1 MESAVTPPRNLQ
13 NLGITLRLGW
23 VVARVATLPTLGGGI
38 TCAAR
43 RPGREACAERAP
55 TRIVNPIS
63 ERHYIVVPDVPNMAM
78 TRGGRRSERKYAN
91 VVKISFKPNPLLLQI
106 AHKAYLDL

>member
-38 TCAAR
+38 TCAAS
-43 RPGREACAERAP
+43 RPGGVRRASANADSESNFRAALHRCSLCPKHGHDARGKAVRTKVRE
-55 TRIVNPIS
+55 
-63 ERHYIVVPDVPNMAM
+63 
-78 TRGGRRSERKYAN
+78 RRKD
-91 VVKISFKPNPLLLQI
+91 II
-106 AHKAYLDL
+106 